1 MRRTVELAEYQKEC
15 VPADKPTLADLKL
28 AEKLAAG
35 GAVDA
40 RLDVRWLADG
50 NVEINATSWVGAV
63 RFSALEIRVVP
74 KLVGGSL
81 RVLRMV
87 EYANGIRLLSHLPS
101 DQRLPADGTDLFQLI
116 VMALVQETR
125 ELIRDGLIRD
135 YRRTDDSLTVL
146 RGRLRMRDQFLRRY
160 GSLHRLECQYDE
172 YDGDIPENQLLAA
185 AFSAAATRVADDKLR
200 TDTRGLA
207 AVLAATCEPPTLDP
221 EWYTRRIHYDR
232 RNSRYRPAH
241 KLAIMVLEGLALDD
255 LHNSGNKGVT
265 AFMLDM
271 NAIFERFVT
280 RLVSEAL
287 AGTTLGVSAQQSY
300 GAVVVDESTG
310 RTYSTI
316 RPDLVIVDT
325 ESGRKVPVDIKY
337 KLYEDKRFGTGD
349 IYQLFTYAYA
359 LGESDSTRNAG
370 VLYAS
375 TTSVTGPALRIK
387 PQAGVSGA
395 HIRGAGLDVGGI
407 VDRLDGLLPESVLR
421 TVRDIVHDVIGLVG
435 INWQASGSGCGSQS

>member
-1 MRRTVELAEYQKEC
+1 MRRTVELAEYDKEC
-15 VPADKPTLADLKL
+15 VPAATPTPTDLKL
-28 AEKLAAG
+28 AEKLSAG
-35 GAVDA
+35 GSVSA

-50 NVEINATSWVGAV
+50 HVEINTTSWVGV
-63 RFSALEIRVVP
+63 VQFSALEIRVVP

-87 EYANGIRLLSHLPS
+87 EYADGIRLLSHLPP

-116 VMALVQETR
+116 VMALVQETK

-135 YRRTDDSLTVL
+135 YRPTDDSLTVL
-146 RGRLRMRDQFLRRY
+146 RGRLRMRDQYLRRY
-160 GSLHRLECQYDE
+160 GSLHRLECQFDE

-185 AFSAAATRVADDKLR
+185 ALSAAATRVADDKLR

-207 AVLAATCEPPTLDP
+207 AVLAGTCEPPTHAP
-221 EWYTRRIHYDR
+221 EWYTSRIHYDR

-241 KLAIMVLEGLALDD
+241 ELAVIVLQGLALDD
-255 LHNSGNKGVT
+255 LHSSRQGLT

-271 NAIFERFVT
+271 NAVFERFVT

-287 AGTTLGVSAQQSY
+287 VGTSLEVGAQQSF

-310 RTYSTI
+310 RTYTTV
-316 RPDLVIVDT
+316 RPDLVII
-325 ESGRKVPVDIKY
+325 ENRSGRTVPVDIKY

-359 LGESDSTRNAG
+359 LGGSESTRNAG
-370 VLYAS
+370 VLYAA
-375 TTSVTGPALRIK
+375 TAAVTGPALRIK
-387 PQAGVSGA
+387 PQSGVSGA
-395 HIRGAGLDVGGI
+395 HIRGAGLDVAGI
-407 VDRLDGLLPESVLR
+407 LDGLNGALSASVLR
-421 TVRDIVHDVIGLVG
+421 TVRNIVHDITALPSSPACAGAM
-435 INWQASGSGCGSQS
+435 IRTCG